1 MDINENFLKD
11 QIVEILND
19 DFLIH
24 DNVKGQNLVEQT
36 QVFIDYMLYPKQH
49 LIEAGFEPDW
59 IGLEVKFIKD
69 FSSADRGK
77 KSHLLWQAIT
87 YSQSKFMIDENNID
101 VRPYFVVVYIGDFN
115 FQNDDK
121 SKEWWTLLNLAQ
133 YGSVGWLQIIKSPS
147 LEWVI
152 DFNGG
157 RYYSQ
162 KRGRGNLKLPQ
173 KRHVGT
179 T

>member
-1 MDINENFLKD
+1 MAHNEFSLKRE
-11 QIVEILND
+11 IAEILGND
-19 DFLIH
+19 FIIK
-24 DNVKGQNLVEQT
+24 DNAEGINPVEQT
-36 QVFIDYMLYPKQH
+36 QVVIDSMLYPRQH
-49 LIEAGFEPDW
+49 LIERGFDASW

-87 YSQSKFMIDENNID
+87 YAQSKFNVDENTREI
-101 VRPYFVVVYIGDFN
+101 RPYFVVVYVGDFD
-115 FQNDDK
+115 FQNDEK
-121 SKEWWTLLNLAQ
+121 GKEWWALLNLAQ
-133 YGSVGWLQIIKSPS
+133 YGNVGWLRINKSPQAG
-147 LEWVI
+147 WVI

-162 KRGRGNLKLPQ
+162 KLGRGNLKLSQ

-179 T
+179 Y